1 MKVNWEELA
10 RELGTLREFGEI
22 AGTSPG
28 VQALEQILGEEFFHQ
43 AVDFHLSSRP
53 GFELA
58 RSVLMCIRSR
68 TAMDYCYRIYKT
80 TTDIEK
86 KRSVVDLLRFIS
98 DRRILE
104 WVPEFLANPDEDV
117 QNAGINVIDQLLF
130 WQILH
135 DEDVRSILETALDHS
150 NAYVRKQ
157 AKWLLGIED

>member
-1 MKVNWEELA
+1 MKVNWEELS
-10 RELGTLREFGEI
+10 RELGTVREFGEI
-22 AGTSPG
+22 AGSSPG
-28 VQALEQILGEEFFHQ
+28 VQALERILGEEFFHQ
-43 AVDFHLSSRP
+43 AVDYRLSNRP

-58 RSVLMCIRSR
+58 RSVLMCIRSEM
-68 TAMDYCYRIYKT
+68 AMEYCYRIYKT

-86 KRSVVDLLRFIS
+86 KRDVVDLLRFIS

-104 WVPEFLANPDEDV
+104 WIPEFLADPDEEV
-117 QNAGINVIDQLLF
+117 QNAGINVVDQLLF

-135 DEDVRSILETALDHS
+135 DEDVRSILERALHHF